1 MMIKSI
7 IVPLLLTLVA
17 GLSWWILSLQ
27 KTPPSHQ
34 NSPIGPDYYL
44 EEFSSVS
51 MDAKGFPK
59 EKLEAMRLTHFPI
72 DDHTELLLPRITV
85 TRSKDTQYVVL
96 ANKGT
101 LLSGTNTLRLQ
112 GKVEIQRYTRSKRS
126 AQMFTEELWIQSNAN
141 LAYTDMPVK
150 LVDALGVV
158 NAIGFVADLENNRL
172 ELLHQVRGTYY
183 ANP

>member
-1 MMIKSI
+1 
-7 IVPLLLTLVA
+7 
-17 GLSWWILSLQ
+17 
-27 KTPPSHQ
+27 
-34 NSPIGPDYYL
+34 
-44 EEFSSVS
+44 

-59 EKLEAMRLTHFPI
+59 EKLEAKRLTHFPI

-85 TRSKDTQYVVL
+85 TRSRDTQYVVL

-101 LLSGTNTLRLQ
+101 LLSGTNTLHLQ
-112 GKVEIQRYTRSKRS
+112 GKVEIQRYTGSKRI
-126 AQMFTEELWIQSNAN
+126 AQMFTEELWILSNAN